1 MDLMVKKKKIWQ
13 GNYIKNYI
21 TEIYQ
26 GKIYQKKMVEK
37 GHVWSESGVMKQG
50 RREVEAGTLLLDND
64 KNNVTAE
71 KFFYCFW

>member
-37 GHVWSESGVMKQG
+37 GHV
-50 RREVEAGTLLLDND
+50 
-64 KNNVTAE
+64 
-71 KFFYCFW
+71 